1 MKDIILKGRLKHV
14 FVSKG
19 YDLEKIINNNFSN
32 IPKDVKNFIYKEYAP
47 DRYYNI
53 GGVDTQYF
61 ITNFKSILKYKRLLK
76 EDMFLVVKKEK
87 WEDYR
92 STKIMY
98 NTKRTYF
105 LPENT
110 EPEILEKLSKTIDT
124 LDVNTKSF
132 YIASRI

>member
-19 YDLEKIINNNFSN
+19 YDLEKITNNNFLN